1 MCIFTTAVTIGGIT
15 MSALAAN
22 IAAGVAAAS
31 AVAGIAGGVVGGVS
45 SYQQGKAQQAQYNY
59 QAKVNEENAK
69 IAQENANVQ
78 RQQGIEEARLQ
89 RIKAASTIGAQKTA
103 MAANGVD
110 VTQGTAVDVIAD
122 TAAIGELDALQ
133 TQYNYEMK
141 ARGYEVQ
148 AGNFQNQANLDVI
161 SGKNAYTA
169 GKVGAVQHGLAGL
182 QQTADVASQWYGF
195 GSGSTNTKAKKIG
208 KNVYSGGIVGDHY
221 LYA

>member
-1 MCIFTTAVTIGGIT
+1 MCIITATAVST
-15 MSALAAN
+15 ALGVTAAAAAKIALISN
-22 IAAGVAAAS
+22 IAIGVGVAS
-31 AVAGIAGGVVGGVS
+31 GVAGGVVGGVS

-110 VTQGTAVDVIAD
+110 ITQGTAVDVISD
-122 TAAIGELDALQ
+122 TAAMGELDALQ

-141 ARGYEVQ
+141 ARGYEAQ

-161 SGKNAYTA
+161 SGKNAYSA
-169 GKVGAVQHGLAGL
+169 GKMNAINSGIQGLGQSANSAGQL
-182 QQTADVASQWYGF
+182 AMKWF
-195 GSGSTNTKAKKIG
+195 M
-208 KNVYSGGIVGDHY
+208 
-221 LYA
+221 

>member
-1 MCIFTTAVTIGGIT
+1 MCLITSAITIGGLT
-15 MSALAAN
+15 VSAAVANAVAATAA
-22 IAAGVAAAS
+22 IAAV
-31 AVAGIAGGVVGGVS
+31 AGGVVGGVS

-89 RIKAASTIGAQKTA
+89 RIKAASTIGSQKTA

-122 TAAIGELDALQ
+122 TAAMGELDALQ

-141 ARGYEVQ
+141 ARSYEAQ

-169 GKVGAVQHGLAGL
+169 GKIGAVQSGLAGI
-182 QQTADVASQWYGF
+182 QQTADVAFQWFGF
-195 GSGSTNTKAKKIG
+195 GSENSDAKTKK
-208 KNVYSGGIVGDHY
+208 
-221 LYA
+221 

>member
-1 MCIFTTAVTIGGIT
+1 MCIITTSLTIAGVTI
-15 MSALAAN
+15 SAAAAN
-22 IAAGVAAAS
+22 AAIAAM
-31 AVAGIAGGVVGGVS
+31 AVGTVTGIATGVVGGVS
-45 SYQQGKAQQAQYNY
+45 AYQQGKAQQAQYNY

-110 VTQGTAVDVIAD
+110 VTQGTAVDVISD
-122 TAAIGELDALQ
+122 TAAMGELDALQ

-141 ARGYEVQ
+141 ARGYEAQ

-161 SGKNAYTA
+161 SGKNAYQA
-169 GKVGAVQHGLAGL
+169 GKLNALSSGVKGLSDAAGSV
-182 QQTADVASQWYGF
+182 TGVA
-195 GSGSTNTKAKKIG
+195 TKWFM
-208 KNVYSGGIVGDHY
+208 
-221 LYA
+221 

>member
-1 MCIFTTAVTIGGIT
+1 MCIIEAATVATVLGVSAKVATAIAIASNVAIG
-15 MSALAAN
+15 
-22 IAAGVAAAS
+22 AGVAS
-31 AVAGIAGGVVGGVS
+31 GVAGGIVGGVS

-110 VTQGTAVDVIAD
+110 ITQGTAVDVISD
-122 TAAIGELDALQ
+122 TAAMGELDALQ

-141 ARGYEVQ
+141 ARGYEAQ

-161 SGKNAYTA
+161 SGKNAYKAGQLNAINAGIKGIGESANATA
-169 GKVGAVQHGLAGL
+169 G
-182 QQTADVASQWYGF
+182 VA
-195 GSGSTNTKAKKIG
+195 TKWFM
-208 KNVYSGGIVGDHY
+208 
-221 LYA
+221 

>member
-1 MCIFTTAVTIGGIT
+1 MCIVEGITLAGVLTAVKVAG
-15 MSALAAN
+15 A
-22 IAAGVAAAS
+22 IAAVASTAISIPAT
-31 AVAGIAGGVVGGVS
+31 I
-45 SYQQGKAQQAQYNY
+45 QQGKSQEAMYNY
-59 QAKVNEENAK
+59 QAKVNQENAK

-141 ARGYEVQ
+141 ARGYEAQ

-169 GKVGAVQHGLAGL
+169 GKTGAVQAGLAGL
-182 QQTADVASQWYGF
+182 QQTADVASQWFGF
-195 GSGSTNTKAKKIG
+195 GSGSTNTKNKKIG

>member
-22 IAAGVAAAS
+22 IAAGAAAVS

-89 RIKAASTIGAQKTA
+89 RIKAASTIGSQKTA

-110 VTQGTAVDVIAD
+110 ITQGTAVDVIAD
-122 TAAIGELDALQ
+122 AAAMGELDALQ

-141 ARGYEVQ
+141 ARSYEAQ

-169 GKVGAVQHGLAGL
+169 GKIGAVQSGLTGL
-182 QQTADVASQWYGF
+182 QQTAGVA
-195 GSGSTNTKAKKIG
+195 TKWFM
-208 KNVYSGGIVGDHY
+208 
-221 LYA
+221 

>member
-1 MCIFTTAVTIGGIT
+1 MCIVTALSLAGLGLSYGVANALAIGANVAIAASTIG
-15 MSALAAN
+15 
-22 IAAGVAAAS
+22 
-31 AVAGIAGGVVGGVS
+31 GIAGGVVGGVS

-69 IAQENANVQ
+69 IAQENAKVQ

-89 RIKAASTIGAQKTA
+89 RIKAASTIGSQKTA
-103 MAANGVD
+103 MAANGID
-110 VTQGTAVDVIAD
+110 ITQGTAVDVIAD

-141 ARGYEVQ
+141 ARGYETQ

-182 QQTADVASQWYGF
+182 QQTTDVA
-195 GSGSTNTKAKKIG
+195 TKW
-208 KNVYSGGIVGDHY
+208 
-221 LYA
+221 LM

>member
-1 MCIFTTAVTIGGIT
+1 MCIITTAMTAGILGSMGVTLATQAAATAATIMAVTANTVIGAGLVAGAAGGI
-15 MSALAAN
+15 
-22 IAAGVAAAS
+22 
-31 AVAGIAGGVVGGVS
+31 VGGVS

-110 VTQGTAVDVIAD
+110 VSQGTAVDVISD
-122 TAAIGELDALQ
+122 TAAMGELDALQ

-141 ARGYEVQ
+141 ARSYETQ

-161 SGKNAYTA
+161 SGKNAYKAGQLNAINAGIKGIGESANATA
-169 GKVGAVQHGLAGL
+169 G
-182 QQTADVASQWYGF
+182 VA
-195 GSGSTNTKAKKIG
+195 TKWFM
-208 KNVYSGGIVGDHY
+208 
-221 LYA
+221 

>member
-1 MCIFTTAVTIGGIT
+1 MCIIEAATVATVLGVSAKVASAIAIASNVAIGV
-15 MSALAAN
+15 
-22 IAAGVAAAS
+22 GVAS
-31 AVAGIAGGVVGGVS
+31 GVAGGVVGGVS

-110 VTQGTAVDVIAD
+110 ITQGTAVDVISD
-122 TAAIGELDALQ
+122 TAAMGELDALQ

-141 ARGYEVQ
+141 ARSYEAQ
-148 AGNFQNQANLDVI
+148 AGNFENQANLDVI
-161 SGKNAYTA
+161 SGKNAYKAGQLNAINAGIKGIGESANATA
-169 GKVGAVQHGLAGL
+169 G
-182 QQTADVASQWYGF
+182 VA
-195 GSGSTNTKAKKIG
+195 TKWFM
-208 KNVYSGGIVGDHY
+208 
-221 LYA
+221 

>member
-1 MCIFTTAVTIGGIT
+1 MCEPIGITLAGVMTAVKIAG
-15 MSALAAN
+15 A
-22 IAAGVAAAS
+22 IAAVASTAISIPAA
-31 AVAGIAGGVVGGVS
+31 V
-45 SYQQGKAQQAQYNY
+45 QQGKSQEAMYNY
-59 QAKVNEENAK
+59 QAKVNQENAK

-89 RIKAASTIGAQKTA
+89 RIKAASTIGSQKTA

-141 ARGYEVQ
+141 ARGYEAQ

-169 GKVGAVQHGLAGL
+169 GKIGAVQAGL
-182 QQTADVASQWYGF
+182 GGLTQVGDISSKWFDF
-195 GSGSTNTKAKKIG
+195 GSGSTNTKNKKIG